1 MIYLI
6 ISFNYIITMKYIG
19 AHISKDIT
27 ILKTIQNILLN
38 NGTALQIFVSSPMN
52 SSLPDINKITNESN
66 NVKNILQENNFKLVV
81 HGSYV
86 INLANSKINKRFVD
100 IQDRWWINLLIKE
113 LDAAEILNAEGV
125 VIHVGKYTTSTIL
138 DATNTM
144 YLSIKYI
151 IDYLINKNYNTKL
164 ILETPS
170 GVGTELLKDID
181 DFINFYDKFTLNEK
195 KKIKICIDTAHIW
208 SSGYEI
214 NDYLNKFKN
223 IIQNVI
229 VIHLNNSKVKKGAKV
244 DRHEYID
251 NGLIEKKD
259 LERFLKNIKNNPLI
273 ILEKP
278 NTNYSKEIE
287 WININFKNK

>member
-1 MIYLI
+1 
-6 ISFNYIITMKYIG
+6 MKYIG